1 MAAEGESAGGQSSE
15 TAEQEISREHESAR
29 VANQFHST
37 AITVS
42 ENPFDRDEIKQ
53 FEADDIE
60 TGKVIGKMLSLFF
73 IYTIIAMALVG
84 YLTWSKILN

>member
-1 MAAEGESAGGQSSE
+1 MAAEDESAGGQSAE
-15 TAEQEISREHESAR
+15 TAEQEISQEHESTR
-29 VANQFHST
+29 VTNQFHST

-42 ENPFDRDEIKQ
+42 ENPFDRDDIKQ

-60 TGKVIGKMLSLFF
+60 TGKSIGKMVSLLF
-73 IYTIIAMALVG
+73 IYTVIVMSLAG